1 LAAQPAALAIAVS
14 FTDSVKAHLAFW
26 RVDYSGIAAVPPKLG
41 PRLAADRGTCS
52 YLPMPWDFYLIFLV
66 LGVLLPWRGYHRLRK
81 LLAVPDVSSGE
92 RIALYLSTILF
103 QWTAAGATAWRAFA
117 RGLSLEEIGLA
128 PFRWV
133 SLLLW
138 ALLGGALLGL
148 LHWLNL
154 RRMGGVDSERKSHL
168 RAISERILPQ
178 SKRELIPYLALA
190 VTAGIC
196 EEFLYRGFA
205 MGALFRAGLP
215 VWLVILLSSVL
226 FGMAHLYQGRSGFLG
241 TSILG
246 LIFASARIAYHSVA
260 PVMVWH
266 AVVDVVAGIAGPRYL
281 LRGKPYGLAI
291 GVINI
296 RIN

>member
-1 LAAQPAALAIAVS
+1 MAAQPAALAIAVS
-14 FTDSVKAHLAFW
+14 FTGSVKEHLAFK
-26 RVDYSGIAAVPPKLG
+26 RVDYSGIAAVRRSVRPT
-41 PRLAADRGTCS
+41 LAAGRGTCS
-52 YLPMPWDFYLIFLV
+52 YLPMPWDFYLIFFV

-81 LLAVPDVSSGE
+81 LLAIPEVSASE

-103 QWTAAGATAWRAFA
+103 QWTAALVTAWRALA
-117 RGLSLEEIGLA
+117 RGLSLEEMGLSA
-128 PFRWV
+128 SRWIP
-133 SLLLW
+133 LLLW
-138 ALLGGALLGL
+138 ALLGGTLLGL

-154 RRMGGVDSERKSHL
+154 RRMGGVDSERKSQL

-178 SKRELIPYLALA
+178 SRRELVFYLALA

-205 MGALFRAGLP
+205 MGAFFRAGLP
-215 VWLVILLSSVL
+215 GWLVVLFSSVL

-246 LIFASARIAYHSVA
+246 LIFATARIAYHSVA

-266 AVVDVVAGIAGPRYL
+266 AVVDVVAGVAGPRYL
-281 LRGKPYGLAI
+281 FRGKT
-291 GVINI
+291 
-296 RIN
+296 

>member
-1 LAAQPAALAIAVS
+1 MAAQPAALAIAVS
-14 FTDSVKAHLAFW
+14 FTGSVKEHLAFKPG
-26 RVDYSGIAAVPPKLG
+26 DYSGIAAVRRGAG
-41 PRLAADRGTCS
+41 PGLAAGRGTCS
-52 YLPMPWDFYLIFLV
+52 YLPMPWDFYLIFFV

-81 LLAVPDVSSGE
+81 LLAVADVSGSE

-103 QWTAAGATAWRAFA
+103 QWTVAGVTAWRAFA

-128 PFRWV
+128 PFRPIP
-133 SLLLW
+133 LLLW
-138 ALLGGALLGL
+138 ASLGGALLGL

-154 RRMGGVDSERKSHL
+154 RRMGRVDSERKSHL

-178 SKRELIPYLALA
+178 SKRELMPYLALA

-205 MGALFRAGLP
+205 MGAFFRAGLP
-215 VWLVILLSSVL
+215 VWLVVLLSSVL

-246 LIFASARIAYHSVA
+246 LIFATARIAYHSVA

-266 AVVDVVAGIAGPRYL
+266 AVVDVVAGIGGPRYL
-281 LRGKPYGLAI
+281 LHGK
-291 GVINI
+291 
-296 RIN
+296 R

>member
-1 LAAQPAALAIAVS
+1 MAAQPAALAIAVS
-14 FTDSVKAHLAFW
+14 FTGSVKEHLAFK
-26 RVDYSGIAAVPPKLG
+26 RVDYSEDCRRSLKRWPPG
-41 PRLAADRGTCS
+41 LAASRGTCS

-81 LLAVPDVSSGE
+81 LLAIPEVSGKE

-103 QWTAAGATAWRAFA
+103 QWTAALVTTWRALA
-117 RGLSLEEIGLA
+117 RGLSLEEIGLS
-128 PFRWV
+128 PFHWIR
-133 SLLLW
+133 LLLW
-138 ALLGGALLGL
+138 ALVGGALLGL

-154 RRMGGVDSERKSHL
+154 RRMGRVDSERKSQL

-178 SKRELIPYLALA
+178 SRVELVPYLALA

-205 MGALFRAGLP
+205 MGAFFRAGLP
-215 VWLVILLSSVL
+215 PWLVILLSSVL

-246 LIFASARIAYHSVA
+246 LIFATARIAYHSVV

-281 LRGKPYGLAI
+281 LRGRQEASN
-291 GVINI
+291 V
-296 RIN
+296 